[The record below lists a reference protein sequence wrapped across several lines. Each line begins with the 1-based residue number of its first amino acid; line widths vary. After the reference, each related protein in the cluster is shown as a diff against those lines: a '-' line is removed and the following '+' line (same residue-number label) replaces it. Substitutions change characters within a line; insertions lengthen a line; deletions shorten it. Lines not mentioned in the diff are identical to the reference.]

1 MQHRPCQR
9 HSHAS
14 GGRRRSETVR
24 DATRVLCGSGQRGC
38 GDGKATVATFNT
50 PIALGCLIDGTLVVS
65 DCQSNTLRF
74 AAHDDKGGFR
84 VHALRNSSF
93 LAPRGLGLDA
103 TLLYVCDTGHHMIKV
118 GLLPDAFLEDMDFG
132 VFAGSGRKGLVDG
145 LAASSA
151 FHHPS
156 SLVVLADHS
165 VLVADTGNH
174 CIRSIHRTHGQWC
187 VRTIAGGARALGP
200 NPVVGRRSSASSN
213 TPLPGY
219 ADGVGPTALFRGP
232 SGLALGP
239 LGEVFVADT
248 FNHCVRVL
256 TWSEDAGAWI
266 VETLA
271 GQPKSGH
278 INGACDSAL
287 FNQPV
292 GLCVAPD
299 ESIFVADK
307 GNNCLRQLGGV
318 VRSHDRCYYS
328 WVRTVTIESFAP
340 SQVFSKGVEP
350 PFLLPKGVCTLQGR
364 YAKPDQ
370 VLLGVCDSGNH
381 LVRLVSVPSI
391 ARPDVASSVDADGRE
406 EDLDDDNNNNNS
418 MDEEDTEEPTAETVP
433 KHELDALQREI
444 EQLRADNATYR
455 QLLEVA
461 VAKMHELSS
470 LLEAR
475 SDSTN

>member
-1 MQHRPCQR
+1 MPHRPCQR
-9 HSHAS
+9 YSHTS

-24 DATRVLCGSGQRGC
+24 DATRVLCGNGQRGC
-38 GDGKATVATFNT
+38 GDGKAAVATFNT
-50 PIALGCLIDGTLVVS
+50 PMSLCCLVDGTLVVS
-65 DCQSNTLRF
+65 DCQNNTLRF
-74 AAHDDKGGFR
+74 AVQDEKGSLR

-103 TLLYVCDTGHHMIKV
+103 SLLYVCDTGHHMIKF

-132 VFAGSGRKGLVDG
+132 VFAGSGRKGHVDG
-145 LAASSA
+145 LASSSA

-174 CIRSIHRTHGQWC
+174 CIRSIHRTHGQWR
-187 VRTIAGGARALGP
+187 VRTIAGGAPSP
-200 NPVVGRRSSASSN
+200 NPVVGRRSSVPSSA
-213 TPLPGY
+213 GY

-248 FNHCVRVL
+248 FNHCIRVL
-256 TWSEDAGAWI
+256 TWSEDAGAWR

-271 GQPKSGH
+271 GSPKSGH
-278 INGACDSAL
+278 VNGACDSAL

-292 GLCVAPD
+292 GLCIAAD

-340 SQVFSKGVEP
+340 SQVFSRGVEP
-350 PFLLPKGVCTLQGR
+350 PFLLPKGVCTLVRGR
-364 YAKPDQ
+364 PEKPDH

-381 LVRLVSVPSI
+381 LVRLVSVPSL
-391 ARPDVASSVDADGRE
+391 ARPDITASSAE
-406 EDLDDDNNNNNS
+406 DDDIESDDGNNNIG
-418 MDEEDTEEPTAETVP
+418 DKPD
-433 KHELDALQREI
+433 I
-444 EQLRADNATYR
+444 
-455 QLLEVA
+455 
-461 VAKMHELSS
+461 
-470 LLEAR
+470 
-475 SDSTN
+475 STRC